1 MARSK
6 KQPVPPALHELE
18 AEVMEEIW
26 RHDEVSVREVMEI
39 LNRRASKP
47 RAYTTYMT
55 IMARLDGKGLLK
67 RRREGKAD
75 LYSGVY
81 SRDEYRELR
90 ADAEVQALV
99 SEFGDVALAH
109 FARQMNQLDP
119 QRLKE
124 LRRLARRDD

>member
-1 MARSK
+1 
-6 KQPVPPALHELE
+6 
-18 AEVMEEIW
+18 MEEVW
-26 RHDEVSVREVMEI
+26 RHDEISVRALMEI
-39 LNRRASKP
+39 LNGRASKP

-75 LYSGVY
+75 HYSSVF

-90 ADAEVQALV
+90 AQSQVQALV

-109 FARQMNQLDP
+109 FARQMNELDP
-119 QRLKE
+119 NRLKE
-124 LRRLARRDD
+124 LRRIARRSA